1 MDMHPSFIQEF
12 CQIYSEIS
20 SRKAVVRSIST
31 LRELRE
37 DAPYWVEGT
46 ITGVERNKEFC
57 FLACRICGKK
67 TEEVAAKR
75 WCFHCQEF
83 TFTNIYRYNIEIVVA
98 DESDSVKMYLWN
110 RASEKLIGE
119 PAEDVISLYGDTA
132 RVMPDDIASKILGR
146 EGLFEVI
153 VTSKELPVDNF
164 NVSRLT
170 IDDEIKDVYIVRN
183 YPEPYESDTSD
194 DSFLQTLNYIEEKDR
209 AVNRGE
215 TKDIEAEADSE
226 TTHAKK
232 KQKTDKLDN

>member
-1 MDMHPSFIQEF
+1 
-12 CQIYSEIS
+12 
-20 SRKAVVRSIST
+20 
-31 LRELRE
+31 
-37 DAPYWVEGT
+37 
-46 ITGVERNKEFC
+46 
-57 FLACRICGKK
+57 
-67 TEEVAAKR
+67 
-75 WCFHCQEF
+75 
-83 TFTNIYRYNIEIVVA
+83 
-98 DESDSVKMYLWN
+98 MYLWN

-153 VTSKELPVDNF
+153 VTSKDLPVDSF

-194 DSFLQTLNYIEEKDR
+194 DSFLQTLNYVEEKDR

-215 TKDIEAEADSE
+215 TKDIEDEADSE

-232 KQKTDKLDN
+232 KQKTNKLDN